1 MPKWK
6 DAGAGIVVTNDDDD
20 EQDGNRSDRENER
33 PADNTMNSPL
43 PSPVANWKYSA
54 ARAYENLNR
63 ILTDVKL
70 LGADVD
76 ILMTPRLTR
85 RLHSAVESAF
95 SDGDDAISPVGGGE
109 QRGEEGGTE
118 DDVRR
123 EEHEEADERRCT
135 AEEEER
141 DSDDESTFADERRS
155 AEESMRKQW
164 AEEEAKRKSNIATEE
179 KNRMKVDATVAAAN
193 RLLAEKQKREEEKR
207 LVERIEEQKKLVERI
222 LRARGRRSKGRE
234 IEDERC
240 KDDDEIAAEKAFV
253 DERRQRMEER
263 GLEDERREDDDEIA
277 AEEAFPDGCG
287 RMMEEGGMEHERC
300 REGEWIAAEETVAIT
315 PRVRIGR
322 AMTIPPRVDE
332 RGRRMEEVGIEHR
345 RRKAELEESEERR
358 RMAEEEESEREAAA
372 TAAEE
377 MRRSAVRRRTRII
390 KKIQKH
396 QLEEEDEEEEERE
409 GEREAS
415 EAQKIQTECRPL
427 AEMEHSQRIREEAR
441 IEVIKKLEV
450 DTNRLLVD
458 ELEAAVTEAER
469 RRRAIEEAQDSS
481 RKKLENE
488 ANRLLTERHK
498 LLGGANLAERIL
510 QARRRRTQEGGVEDE
525 RRKEENENA
534 IKESMIEEGGRRM
547 EEGGIE
553 HERRKEEH
561 EEAEEMRR
569 LAENKEME
577 RERQMHMEREKQRDK
592 ERVREKEREKER
604 ERERKRERERERE
617 LKREA
622 AAAAAE
628 EKMRA
633 EERMRE
639 EEEEEDR
646 KRKFAVEREMRKKV
660 EAAVA
665 ETESR
670 QRAIKEARDVKKKEL
685 AEKEKCEEQ
694 HKLVERIL
702 LAANNDAK
710 VKNAHYSV
718 LNISPTSTMT
728 EIKKSYRKLAL
739 RLHPDKDRYATP
751 NSAEA
756 FKAITCAYDVLKDA
770 SSRSEYDRAQS
781 SVVLKG
787 PPSAFNTFPSGTRI
801 TVQSTDT
808 RFTNLN
814 GQQGSILGYDVV
826 ADLYLVKVDHHCEPI
841 WSKKSALFQN
851 VIVCLR
857 AAKAKELG
865 AFFVTLLSYY
875 KDHSGGCYQASYP
888 DVKKMTTRTAYLR
901 AEQFIIPNGTVVH
914 VDDGVYGMVVDWKER
929 VDQHSTADGS
939 YYEVGLSHSVGVRI
953 QMANIRL

>member
-1 MPKWK
+1 MSRFLHK
-6 DAGAGIVVTNDDDD
+6 
-20 EQDGNRSDRENER
+20 
-33 PADNTMNSPL
+33 PL
-43 PSPVANWKYSA
+43 EKYSA

-76 ILMTPRLTR
+76 IRISPRLTR
-85 RLHSAVESAF
+85 RLHTAVEAAF
-95 SDGDDAISPVGGGE
+95 SDGGDAISPVGGGE

-118 DDVRR
+118 DDGRR

-135 AEEEER
+135 AEEKER
-141 DSDDESTFADERRS
+141 DSDDETTFADERRS

-164 AEEEAKRKSNIATEE
+164 AEEEAKRQSNIATEE
-179 KNRMKVDATVAAAN
+179 KNRLKVEATVAAAN
-193 RLLAEKQKREEEKR
+193 RLLIEKQKREEEKR
-207 LVERIEEQKKLVERI
+207 LDERIEEQKKLVERI

-234 IEDERC
+234 IEYERC

-253 DERRQRMEER
+253 DERGQRIEER

-277 AEEAFPDGCG
+277 AEEAFPGGCG
-287 RMMEEGGMEHERC
+287 RIMEEGGIEHERS
-300 REGEWIAAEETVAIT
+300 REGDWIAAEETVATT

-322 AMTIPPRVDE
+322 AMVIPPRVDE

-372 TAAEE
+372 NAAEE

-390 KKIQKH
+390 KRMQKH
-396 QLEEEDEEEEERE
+396 HLEEEDEEEEERE

-415 EAQKIQTECRPL
+415 DAQKTQTECRPL
-427 AEMEHSQRIREEAR
+427 AEMEHRQRIREEAQ
-441 IEVIKKLEV
+441 IEVIKKLED

-458 ELEAAVTEAER
+458 ELEVAVTEAER

-481 RKKLENE
+481 RKRLENE

-498 LLGGANLAERIL
+498 LLRGANLTERIL
-510 QARRRRTQEGGVEDE
+510 QARRRRAQEGGMEDE

-534 IKESMIEEGGRRM
+534 IKESLIEEGGRRM

-553 HERRKEEH
+553 HGRRKEEH

-577 RERQMHMEREKQRDK
+577 RERQMHMEREKQRNK
-592 ERVREKEREKER
+592 ERVREKEREKEIEK
-604 ERERKRERERERE
+604 ERNRERERERE
-617 LKREA
+617 LEREA

-628 EKMRA
+628 KKMRA

-639 EEEEEDR
+639 EEEEDR
-646 KRKFAVEREMRKKV
+646 KRKDAMERETRKKV
-660 EAAVA
+660 MAAVA

-670 QRAIKEARDVKKKEL
+670 RRAIKEARDAKKKEL

-702 LAANNDAK
+702 LAAANDAK
-710 VKNAHYSV
+710 GKNAHYSV
-718 LNISPTSTMT
+718 LGISPTSTMT

-756 FKAITCAYDVLKDA
+756 FKAISCAYDVLKDA

-781 SVVLKG
+781 SVVMKG
-787 PPSAFNTFPSGTRI
+787 PPSAFNTFPSMTRI
-801 TVQSTDT
+801 TVQSTDM

-814 GQQGSILGYDVV
+814 GQQGSILGYDAVK
-826 ADLYLVKVDHHCEPI
+826 DLYLVKVDHHCEPI

-857 AAKAKELG
+857 AGKAKELG

-939 YYEVGLSHSVGVRI
+939 YYEVRLSHGVGVRI